1 MNNRIY
7 EWTVTNTS
15 TGRVAFDD
23 VTLDQQK
30 GVTVYRLTNDI
41 LSGWRQGK
49 LLIKPDPSDA
59 IPGLKS
65 IFVLDPC
72 QLPLPVRLI
81 GSGTI
86 TPESNALAEGAPIV
100 VVMGTRV
107 QVASSDRRRR
117 VLRVKN
123 IGTQTVWLGGNAVT
137 DANSLIP
144 VAPGEI
150 YTERDVPTAAW
161 WAYVAANLANE
172 DSTLLLQHVY
182 AGTV

>member
-1 MNNRIY
+1 MTNRVY

-30 GVTVYRLTNDI
+30 AATVYRLTNDI

-49 LLIKPDPSDA
+49 LLIKPDPGEA

-65 IFVLDPC
+65 LIVLDPC

-86 TPESNALAEGAPIV
+86 TLESNALAEGAPLVIESN
-100 VVMGTRV
+100 TRV

-117 VLRVKN
+117 VLRFKN

-137 DANSLIP
+137 DTNSLLP
-144 VAPGEI
+144 VEPGKI

-172 DSTLLLQHVY
+172 SSTLLLQHVY

>member
-1 MNNRIY
+1 MSNRIY

-23 VTLDQQK
+23 TTLDQQK
-30 GVTVYRLTNDI
+30 AVTVYRLTNDI

-65 IFVLDPC
+65 MFAIDPC
-72 QLPLPVRLI
+72 QLPLPVRII
-81 GSGTI
+81 GSSAI
-86 TPESNALAEGAPIV
+86 TPESNALAEGAPILIAH
-100 VVMGTRV
+100 GIRV
-107 QVASSDRRRR
+107 QVCASDRRRR

-123 IGTQTVWLGGNAVT
+123 IGTQTVWLGGNAV
-137 DANSLIP
+137 DATNSLIP
-144 VAPGEI
+144 VAPGQT

-161 WAYVAANLANE
+161 WAYVAVNLANE
-172 DSTLLLQHVY
+172 DSTILVQHVY